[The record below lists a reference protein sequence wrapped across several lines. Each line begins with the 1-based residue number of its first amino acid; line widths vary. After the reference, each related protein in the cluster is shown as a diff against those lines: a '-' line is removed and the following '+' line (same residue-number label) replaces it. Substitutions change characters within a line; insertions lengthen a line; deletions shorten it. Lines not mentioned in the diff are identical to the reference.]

1 MPARNTQQPR
11 GPSRGQP
18 LVRSISLQP
27 TTANEDDT
35 PQPRQTAPVPTST
48 PLNPSIQIE
57 NETQPYSYSTPLQ
70 AIQAIQQKTIL
81 QIKQDIQDIL
91 SRLMTTTTTN
101 DLTGEETKLIE
112 TIRKYRVV
120 DKIELNALSE
130 AFGDVVIPLQTT
142 NPAGFHAI

>member
-91 SRLMTTTTTN
+91 SRLMTNKEVTTN
-101 DLTGEETKLIE
+101 ELENIENIIGKYKIANKNELTRLSGE
-112 TIRKYRVV
+112 
-120 DKIELNALSE
+120 
-130 AFGDVVIPLQTT
+130 FGDVNPRQAT
-142 NPAGFHAI
+142 NPGS